1 MQEEQLQQH
10 EVQLQEEV
18 QAHEEHVQQEEV
30 QVQEEPLQQE
40 VQAHNAQRPRTGG
53 VSEPGREVHRRHAL
67 VTDKVVVRPRPAAD
81 IEGRLV
87 TEHELVRYIVS
98 GHGAREV
105 VWQTATVIRMFR
117 SLQTQNPTFYNVK
130 TSAGVLCSKQLLPG
144 GGWQV
149 WRRNRWW
156 EPEEEDLPGPDVQG
170 QQE

>member
-1 MQEEQLQQH
+1 MQEEPLQQ
-10 EVQLQEEV
+10 EV
-18 QAHEEHVQQEEV
+18 QAHNAEEV